1 MSLVSPEANTSKII
15 TVPDEWKEVFSGFYY
30 TINKKEKAIEKKL
43 LPTFQTIMVFN
54 LGTPVKMHSQNGI
67 DSVIGKC
74 VLIGP
79 VKKVLEYTLLPQ
91 SELLIANFK
100 DDAFYRFFGTN
111 LKLNSFIV
119 DPDTLVGDNCF
130 SKVWSELQQVQDA
143 NQRVEL
149 LLSFSSQYLKE
160 RESSSL
166 TIIESQVDSLPIC
179 PVKLA
184 AGKSGQSE
192 RTIQLNYKKYLGYSA
207 KEMSRFQRFRAV
219 INIIQQL
226 PAHAEIDWFEIIHQ
240 CAYYD
245 QSHLIHDFN
254 YFLEMS
260 PQQYLRLQQDICI
273 AGS

>member
-1 MSLVSPEANTSKII
+1 MSLVSPELNTSKII
-15 TVPDEWKEVFSGFYY
+15 TVPDQWKEVFSGFYY
-30 TINKKEKAIEKKL
+30 TINKTEKAITKKL

-54 LGTPVKMHSQNGI
+54 LGAPVKMHSQNGTIAI
-67 DSVIGKC
+67 DKC

-111 LKLNSFIV
+111 SKLNNFIV
-119 DPDTLVGDNCF
+119 DPDVLIGDNCF
-130 SKVWSELQQVQDA
+130 FKVWSELQQIQDIDE
-143 NQRVEL
+143 RVTI
-149 LLSFSSQYLKE
+149 LLSFSRQYLKE
-160 RESSSL
+160 RERSSL
-166 TIIESQVDSLPIC
+166 NIIESQVDSLPVS

-184 AGKSGQSE
+184 ADKSGQSE

-207 KEMSRFQRFRAV
+207 KEMGRFQRFKAV
-219 INIIQQL
+219 IDIIQQL
-226 PAHAEIDWFEIIHQ
+226 PAHAEIDWFEVIHQ
-240 CAYYD
+240 CGYYD

-260 PQQYLRLQQDICI
+260 PQQYLKLQQDICI